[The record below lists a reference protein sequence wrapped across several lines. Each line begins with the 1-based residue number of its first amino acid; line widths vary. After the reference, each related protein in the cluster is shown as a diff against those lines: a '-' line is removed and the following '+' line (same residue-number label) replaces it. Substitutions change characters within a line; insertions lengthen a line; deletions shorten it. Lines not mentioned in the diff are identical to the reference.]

1 MTQEIQKQEDIVIS
15 KVSAYEE
22 YTQEEGIP
30 KISGFY
36 IEDLKTVE
44 VGPWARLGVNG
55 TWIDLIGTGGTN
67 DGAIVE
73 LPGGKS
79 TTPQHHLFEAMV
91 YVVSGNGATEVWY
104 DEGKKLS
111 FEWNTGSVFAIP
123 LNAWYTFHNGRGNQP
138 ARLYVVTNAPI
149 IMNLYHNR
157 EFVFNTP
164 FAFKDRF
171 AGEDNYFSDAGKL
184 YKNRVLETNFVPD
197 THNMELYSW
206 AARGANGRNVMFELA
221 HNTMAAHVSEFPVS
235 TYKKAHRHG
244 PGAHVIIIGGVG
256 YSLLWQA
263 GDEENMKKVD
273 WKLGSVVVPPDQWFH
288 QHFNSGTEPARYLAL
303 RWGSQRY
310 STGGVFSSDALKADV
325 SVKLGGYQIEYEDES
340 PYIHDTFESEL
351 AKHGGHSEMVPM
363 LEEAK
368 AKARAREAAGAA

>member
-1 MTQEIQKQEDIVIS
+1 MTQRIDKQEDVVIS

-22 YTQEEGIP
+22 YLQQEGIP
-30 KISGFY
+30 SITGFY

-44 VGPWARLGVNG
+44 VAPWARLGVNG
-55 TWIDLIGTGGTN
+55 AFVNLEGTGGTN
-67 DGAIVE
+67 DGIVIE
-73 LPGGKS
+73 IPGGKS

-91 YVVSGNGATEVWY
+91 YVVGGNGATEVWY
-104 DEGKKLS
+104 DENRKVS

-123 LNAWYTFHNGRGNQP
+123 LNATYQFHNGRGNQP
-138 ARLYVVTNAPI
+138 ARLYMVTNAPI
-149 IMNLYHNR
+149 VLNLYHNT

-171 AGEDNYFSDAGKL
+171 GGEGNYFSGEGTL

-197 THNMELYSW
+197 THNIELYSW
-206 AARGANGRNVMFELA
+206 QARGANGRNVMFELA
-221 HNTMAAHVSEFPVS
+221 HNTMAAHVSEFPVG

-256 YSLLWQA
+256 YSLLWRE

-273 WKLGSVVVPPDQWFH
+273 WKLGSVVVPPDRWFH
-288 QHFNSGTEPARYLAL
+288 QHFNAGPNPARYLAL

-310 STGGVFSSDALKADV
+310 STGGVFSSDALLADV
-325 SVKLGGYQIEYEDES
+325 SVKKGGYQIEYEDED
-340 PYIHDTFESEL
+340 PKVHEIFETEL
-351 AKHGGHSEMVPM
+351 AKNGAKSLMKPM
-363 LEEAK
+363 LEEARS
-368 AKARAREAAGAA
+368 KARERDLAGSR